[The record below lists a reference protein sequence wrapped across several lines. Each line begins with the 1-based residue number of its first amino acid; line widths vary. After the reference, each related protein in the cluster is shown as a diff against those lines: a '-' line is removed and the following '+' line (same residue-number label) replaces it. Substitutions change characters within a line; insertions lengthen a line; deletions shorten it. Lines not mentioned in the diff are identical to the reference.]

1 MIIDSAVI
9 KNGFWVASAEASP
22 EISAIG
28 VPLIST
34 NFSAGTDDFRVIFSL
49 CGASI
54 ENAPSA
60 SAMVTVLRCSD
71 STEISAYGTGF
82 RMSVEAV
89 GLADA
94 CSVCEVSVPSPRVPA
109 SACAAACAATGVGV
123 AVSPLTTNP

>member
-1 MIIDSAVI
+1 M
-9 KNGFWVASAEASP
+9 KNGFWLASVDASP

-34 NFSAGTDDFRVIFSL
+34 NFSAGTDDLRVMMAL

-60 SAMVTVLRCSD
+60 SATATVLSCSD

-89 GLADA
+89 GSAA
-94 CSVCEVSVPSPRVPA
+94 AWSVWGGSVPSITVLISP
-109 SACAAACAATGVGV
+109 CAAACAAAGVGV
-123 AVSPLTTNP
+123 AVSPRTTNP